1 MGSIRGVEPR
11 EAKRLLDEEGYTYL
25 DVRSVEEFRQGHPEG
40 AANIAIAH
48 MGVGGMEP
56 NGDFAKVV
64 RANFAPDAKLALGC
78 RSGVRSLRAAD
89 VLAAEGYTDLVNVEG
104 GFGGR
109 LSPTGNII
117 QAGWEAEGLPVSS
130 EEGEGISYASLAAK
144 AR

>member
-1 MGSIRGVEPR
+1 MGSIRTVDPR

-40 AANIAIAH
+40 AVNIPIAH

-78 RSGVRSLRAAD
+78 KSGVRSMRAAD
-89 VLAAEGYTDLVNVEG
+89 VLAAEGYTNLVNVGG

-109 LSPTGNII
+109 YSPAGI
-117 QAGWEAEGLPVSS
+117 QAGWVDEGLPVSTS
-130 EEGEGISYASLAAK
+130 DGDGVSYESLAAK
-144 AR
+144 AK